1 MEVVFINHIIQSIG
15 DGNYEKGLFNILV
28 FLVLYLQIKGLKTE
42 VKAVN
47 NTVEKGF
54 QAGETRFQN
63 IETRLTRVEQVT
75 HPLGG

>member
-1 MEVVFINHIIQSIG
+1 MEGIFINHIIQSIG

-28 FLVLYLQIKGLKTE
+28 FVVLYLQIRGLKTE

-63 IETRLTRVEQVT
+63 IENRLSTLEQIKS
-75 HPLGG
+75 